1 LFFCSFFGVAPSLI
15 DLLKGAVR
23 AADRE
28 GPLGRGDQLLSEPS
42 VVYTES
48 KLSCTRG
55 RLARTG
61 LIILL
66 FLQLV
71 LAAPV

>member
-1 LFFCSFFGVAPSLI
+1 M
-15 DLLKGAVR
+15 KGAVR

-55 RLARTG
+55 LRSHWAYY
-61 LIILL
+61 
-66 FLQLV
+66 LV
-71 LAAPV
+71 IFAFPAPV